1 MIKAIVFDFYGVI
14 FKPKSMAI
22 DLEILSILKS
32 LSKKKIPLYL
42 FTNSNRFL
50 IKGIDRRKNFLNLFN
65 GQIYNEKYPKPQ
77 PEAFKKLITTLS
89 VDPNQILLIDDDL
102 NNIKIA
108 QEFGII
114 ALQYIDPLNLKNNLD
129 NYINNDN

>member
-1 MIKAIVFDFYGVI
+1 MIKAIVFDFHNVI
-14 FKPKSMAI
+14 YNSESQEI
-22 DLEILSILKS
+22 DLEILSILRS
-32 LSKKKIPLYL
+32 LSKKKIPIYL
-42 FTNSNRFL
+42 FTNTNKSHVENFV
-50 IKGIDRRKNFLNLFN
+50 KKKKFLNLFN
-65 GQIYNEKYPKPQ
+65 GQIYNEEYPKPQ